1 MNKSNNDSGLTVKRY
16 NRLFTAGLTVLT
28 VVALCATS
36 CRLEEAKWETEDV
49 SITMQVGAVSA
60 GFIECQFTTSKDA
73 YYLIDCVPVDKESH
87 PYDYQKQFMT
97 LAIDSAYINY
107 LQWRYWLLEAG
118 ESYIA
123 PFASH
128 SLQYGE
134 VDKIFTNLK
143 PGSDYWVYAFVVN
156 PETQKPTGK
165 LYLQTV
171 HTADK
176 SIYNVHFD
184 YRVRDVYDYI
194 YPINDKDGS
203 INYYFPYLAA
213 TRDSIWLAD
222 EYGATPEVYF
232 KELFHVYSEYD
243 LTEMVRYGVHV
254 TKNDGYNSDETFQ
267 EGHTYYTAI
276 TSYDGFMGHNVIYK
290 FTWTGEDCNL
300 YFTDEDKLADSG
312 KDD

>member
-1 MNKSNNDSGLTVKRY
+1 MSRKFPISNIQYPIAL
-16 NRLFTAGLTVLT
+16 LFIIMMLS
-28 VVALCATS
+28 S
-36 CRLEEAKWETEDV
+36 CRLEEAQWETEDV
-49 SITMQVGAVSA
+49 TITMQIGAVSA

-254 TKNDGYNSDETFQ
+254 TKNDGYNSDEAFQ

-276 TSYDGFMGHNVIYK
+276 TSYDGFMGNNVIYK

>member
-1 MNKSNNDSGLTVKRY
+1 MNKSNNDSGLTVKRS

-36 CRLEEAKWETEDV
+36 CRLEEAQWETEDV
-49 SITMQVGAVSA
+49 TITMQVGAVSA

-213 TRDSIWLAD
+213 TRDSVWLAD

-232 KELFHVYSEYD
+232 KELFHAYSEFD

-254 TKNDGYNSDETFQ
+254 TKNDGYNSDEAFQ

-276 TSYDGFMGHNVIYK
+276 TSYDGFNGRRLQSLFHR
-290 FTWTGEDCNL
+290 
-300 YFTDEDKLADSG
+300 
-312 KDD
+312 